1 VQTAI
6 AAAILRHLH
15 VVITTGTA
23 WDPVIATHG
32 TGRKETTTL
41 AA

>member
-1 VQTAI
+1 
-6 AAAILRHLH
+6 
-15 VVITTGTA
+15 VITTGTA

-32 TGRKETTTL
+32 NRPIRNKGTTTI